1 LRIFPCR
8 GSRYRR
14 PTRCCLHNPPS
25 FFASQFKMRRY
36 NLWMCVGNADPLY
49 DEKICIGALWLSLYE
64 AESMKKL
71 TSAIMKLLW
80 STERNYKYGY
90 GMSNFISGGW
100 ETVRSNRAIQH
111 PINSRDLKSL
121 VSSRISKLH
130 VKNIAINP
138 ISHS

>member
-1 LRIFPCR
+1 
-8 GSRYRR
+8 
-14 PTRCCLHNPPS
+14 
-25 FFASQFKMRRY
+25 
-36 NLWMCVGNADPLY
+36 VGNADPLY

-138 ISHS
+138 ISHSRFYVILHAAVSLVRTGSDQSASNLAILWRGAWIE